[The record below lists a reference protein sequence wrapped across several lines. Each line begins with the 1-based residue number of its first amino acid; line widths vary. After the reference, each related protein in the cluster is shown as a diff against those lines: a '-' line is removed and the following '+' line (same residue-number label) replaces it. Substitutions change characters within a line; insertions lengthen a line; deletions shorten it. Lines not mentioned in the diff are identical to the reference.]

1 MTFGDVIVS
10 STDALAAHVAQDN
23 ITVVLVDV
31 ADSADLDAA
40 KADVA
45 AVAARFGAPDPMDRD
60 EYIDTVGAE
69 IDTML
74 YFVYGMLGVAV
85 IIALMGIANTLS
97 LSIHDRRRELGLLR
111 GPSARIAARCG
122 RRFAGSR

>member
-1 MTFGDVIVS
+1 MTFGDVIV

-23 ITVVLVDV
+23 VTVVLVDV
-31 ADSADLDAA
+31 ADGADLDAV

-45 AVAARFGAPDPMDRD
+45 ALTASFGAPEPMDRG
-60 EYIDTVGAE
+60 EYSDSVGEE

-97 LSIHDRRRELGLLR
+97 LSIHDRRRELGLL
-111 GPSARIAARCG
+111 GPSARIGHRCARPCV
-122 RRFAGSR
+122 GSR